1 MARLIPTLCLFLVI
15 SAGAARAACVGTDLI
30 DALPPAERALVESET
45 ALQPFAE
52 GNFWRAT
59 RGEQRVI
66 VAGTYHLEDPRHAAN
81 LDRLRPFIEEAG
93 VLLVEAGPEE
103 EAKLK
108 EAMAKDPSLMLS
120 DGPTLP
126 EVLSE
131 GEWKT
136 LSGALRARGIPP
148 VLASKFEPWYVSM
161 TLALP
166 PCAIDAA
173 KQPDGLDKMAMA
185 AARDAGVPVRSLEPW
200 NTVFRLFA
208 ELTPQEQLAMIRTAL
223 PLEDRV
229 EDLAVTLGDRYFAG
243 ESRKVWEYM
252 RLQTHAMPGYTPEAA
267 DAEFARMEETLVTRR
282 NRAWMPVIEAAAAE
296 GPTVVAVGALHLP
309 GKGGVLALLDEAGFR
324 LEKLGF

>member
-1 MARLIPTLCLFLVI
+1 MPRLTPLTCVLFLL
-15 SAGAARAACVGTDLI
+15 SAVPLRAACTGIDLI
-30 DALPPAERALVESET
+30 DALAPAERALIESET
-45 ALQPFAE
+45 ARQPFAE

-59 RGEQRVI
+59 RGEDRVT
-66 VAGTYHLEDPRHAAN
+66 VAGTYHLSDPRHDAN
-81 LDRLRPFIEEAG
+81 LERLRPYIEDAR

-103 EAKLK
+103 EAALK
-108 EAMAKDPSLMLS
+108 EAMAKNPSLMLS

-131 GEWKT
+131 SEWQT

-166 PCAIDAA
+166 PCAIEAA
-173 KQPDGLDKMAMA
+173 KHPDGLDKMAMRA
-185 AARDAGVPVRSLEPW
+185 AEAAGVPVRSLEPW
-200 NTVFRLFA
+200 DTVFGLFA
-208 ELTPQEQLAMIRTAL
+208 QLSPQEQLAMVRTAL

-229 EDLAVTLGDRYFAG
+229 EDLAVTLAGRYFSG

-252 RLQTHAMPGYTPEAA
+252 RLQTHGMPGTTPEAA
-267 DAEFARMEETLVTRR
+267 DADFARMEETIVTRR
-282 NRAWMPVIEAAAAE
+282 NRAWIPAIEAAAVE

-309 GKGGVLALLDEAGFR
+309 GEGGVLELLREEGFR
-324 LEKLGF
+324 LEKLDF